1 MRRPYPFHSNLTGRS
16 ATAQVSR
23 TIVRHGCYNSRATAK
38 LVESRGEVNS
48 ALKTVANSFELI
60 KGPRRE
66 SNNRLS

>member
-23 TIVRHGCYNSRATAK
+23 TNSRATAK
-38 LVESRGEVNS
+38 LDESRGEVNS